1 MSQAQTMQAPMD
13 QALHFEVSQLF
24 FREGW
29 LLDNKRWAEWIELYA
44 PQAEYWVPAW
54 ANETECTGDP
64 GRELSLIYCRD
75 RGGLEDRVFR
85 IEAEDSFA
93 AMPLDR
99 TVHVT
104 SNILLHGEKDGLIE
118 ASSSWVTHVYGIY
131 GGFTIAGLSDYS
143 LRRAGGELKIARKR
157 TVLIDDKLEY
167 AVDVYHL

>member
-1 MSQAQTMQAPMD
+1 MN
-13 QALHFEVSQLF
+13 QALHYEVSQLF

-29 LLDNKRWAEWIELYA
+29 LLDNKRWAEWLELYT

-54 ANETECTGDP
+54 AGENELTADP

-93 AMPLDR
+93 SVPLER
-99 TVHVT
+99 TVHVV
-104 SNILLHGEKDGLIE
+104 SNVLLHGEKDELIE
-118 ASSSWVTHVYGIY
+118 ASSSWVTHAYGIY

-143 LRRAGGELKIARKR
+143 LRRVGGQLRIARKR
-157 TVLIDDKLEY
+157 TILIDDKLEY
-167 AVDVYHL
+167 ALDVYHL